1 LLRESAEEKPFW
13 LRQPWIV
20 LFDVFKLHKLR
31 PWDVNVSYLLNSLL
45 SEMSNRGHIDFAAS
59 GVALL
64 SSATL
69 HRVKSELILKLQE
82 TPKTVAGKGEVYLP
96 PPIQLPYRHEYTT
109 TTINDLI
116 EGLEKVLRSEMNLKA
131 SINASSLEP
140 LLPMDPVIPGLDKFM
155 VNFEENVEKVYQ
167 RIVELAK
174 SEKFIPLSKL
184 ANGQKKLDNVRIFF
198 LVLFIACRDM
208 IRLWQSEEF
217 SEIYLSLPGDA
228 DAEVGRTDAVQ

>member
-1 LLRESAEEKPFW
+1 MLRESVDEKPFW
-13 LRQPWIV
+13 LRQPWII

-45 SEMSNRGHIDFAAS
+45 SEMVNRGHIDFAAS

-69 HRVKSELILKLQE
+69 HRIKSELILKLQE
-82 TPKTVAGKGEVYLP
+82 PPQIVGEKSEVYLP
-96 PPIQLPYRHEYTT
+96 PPIQLPYRHEYAT

-131 SINASSLEP
+131 SISGSSLEP
-140 LLPMDPVIPGLDKFM
+140 LLPTDLIIPSLDKFM
-155 VNFEENVEKVYQ
+155 VDFEENVEKVYQ

-174 SEKFIPLSKL
+174 SEKFVPLSKL
-184 ANGQKKLDNVRIFF
+184 ASGQKRLDKVRTFF

-208 IRLWQSEEF
+208 IRLWQREEF
-217 SEIYLSLPGDA
+217 SEIYLSLPEDVGT
-228 DAEVGRTDAVQ
+228 EVGRSDAVY